1 MLLHFKKKN
10 HMLLPLPLMDDLSD
24 LLSVAATAA
33 VDGSRGAHALSEE
46 SEEKKTNAETTH
58 WGRLARRTRTS
69 WKNLGL
75 FLFSFS
81 T

>member
-1 MLLHFKKKN
+1 
-10 HMLLPLPLMDDLSD
+10 MLLPLPLMDDLSD

-46 SEEKKTNAETTH
+46 SEEKKTNAETAH
-58 WGRLARRTRTS
+58 WIVDRLVICVYVM
-69 WKNLGL
+69 KKLGL

>member
-1 MLLHFKKKN
+1 
-10 HMLLPLPLMDDLSD
+10 MDDLSD

-33 VDGSRGAHALSEE
+33 DDGSRGAHE
-46 SEEKKTNAETTH
+46 SEEKKTNAKTAH
-58 WGRLARRTRTS
+58 WVVDRLVVCAYVM
-69 WKNLGL
+69 KKLGL